1 MDYIERIIRA
11 NTIPGLN
18 RAVSN
23 FWIAFNERDSDDVC
37 LLLQN
42 ALEVNS
48 ARRLQK
54 WLYSYLPSCNDGEEF
69 FDALIRFET
78 DCEAFHNVKKEQT
91 VQITEKDFL
100 EIVEEVSEFCKLK
113 TLLTKVY
120 DLNII
125 EADKGVN
132 SQENCFLIV
141 DRTLNIFLPR
151 VPAETNIRKYIG
163 EIVGLLLYELEV
175 NRVGCFRV
183 CKNLRYNSK
192 TLKKSSLTTQE
203 LYKICFYDMFLVGEN
218 TEEYFVPEKEAG
230 EVANHLSVIISHMI
244 DLR

>member
-1 MDYIERIIRA
+1 MDYIERIISA
-11 NTIPGLN
+11 KTIPGLN

-54 WLYSYLPSCNDGEEF
+54 WLYSYLPPCNDGEEF

-91 VQITEKDFL
+91 VQITEKEFL

-151 VPAETNIRKYIG
+151 VPEDTNIRKYIG
-163 EIVGLLLYELEV
+163 EIIGLLLYELEV

-192 TLKKSSLTTQE
+192 TLKKNNLSTQE
-203 LYKICFYDMFLVGEN
+203 LYRICFYDMFLVGEN